1 MNVYNLKN
9 PNVIQDAFDVIL
21 TGNKDELSD
30 VFSNSFKTSILKRE
44 VGLSKFVETFEKLKE
59 AIPDLKVEVV
69 DITTNGDTFKA
80 KLKLSGSHTN
90 ELKSLKRGWHNME
103 ATDTSFD
110 KVMSKVEVSLK
121 GNKVDEI
128 RHLDEKKGIVSGVL
142 KELDL
147 LPKSYN

>member
-69 DITTNGDTFKA
+69 DIEEFI
-80 KLKLSGSHTN
+80 
-90 ELKSLKRGWHNME
+90 E
-103 ATDTSFD
+103 AS
-110 KVMSKVEVSLK
+110 
-121 GNKVDEI
+121 
-128 RHLDEKKGIVSGVL
+128 
-142 KELDL
+142 
-147 LPKSYN
+147 